1 MDAHALRRRLR
12 DGLARTDGARHRSYG
27 PLLGTFVKLPGPTPI
42 DLAVLAGLDL
52 VVVDLEH
59 SLLSEADAL
68 AQVHHATARDL
79 PAVVRVA
86 AVDAGQVNRLL
97 EAGAAGIQLS
107 TVRTA
112 AAAEALRAATRHA
125 PEGRRSVSL
134 AHPTAAYGRRPLA
147 DHIAAEAAAPPLCI
161 GQIETATTDDPLA
174 EVVAPLDVAFLGTTD
189 LTVDLGVPGQLAADV
204 VRARVAEVA
213 AAAAT
218 AGIALGAFA
227 GTAEEVAAVTA
238 SGARYV
244 VASSDL
250 ALLGGAMAGVVSAS
264 RSAVTA
270 TEEPS

>member
-12 DGLARTDGARHRSYG
+12 TALAGPA

-68 AQVHHATARDL
+68 AQVHHAAARDL
-79 PAVVRVA
+79 PALVRVA

-107 TVRTA
+107 TLRTA
-112 AAAEALRAATRHA
+112 AAAHALRAATRHA

-147 DHIAAEAAAPPLCI
+147 DHVAAEAADPPLVV

-174 EVVAPLDVAFLGTTD
+174 DVVAPLDVAFLGTTD
-189 LTVDLGVPGQLAADV
+189 LTVDLGVPGQLDADV
-204 VRARVAEVA
+204 VRTRVAEVA
-213 AAAAT
+213 TAAEA

-227 GTAEEVAAVTA
+227 GGPAEAAVVA
-238 SGARYV
+238 GAGARFV
-244 VASSDL
+244 LLSSDL
-250 ALLGGAMAGVVSAS
+250 ALLGGALAAVTTAS
-264 RSAVTA
+264 RSSV
-270 TEEPS
+270 EQP